1 MEAQQGS
8 FFGQGGTM
16 PGYQHRDA
24 SFVVRIWWEQ
34 RPGAEPLW
42 RGQVIHTA
50 TNQARYFE
58 RVEDLVV
65 FVQNWT
71 GISPSLE
78 PGLRAEERTSRV

>member
-1 MEAQQGS
+1 
-8 FFGQGGTM
+8 M

-34 RPGAEPLW
+34 RPPAEPLW

-50 TNQARYFE
+50 TNQACYFE

-65 FVQNWT
+65 FVQNWA
-71 GISPSLE
+71 GISPPPELG
-78 PGLRAEERTSRV
+78 PRAEDRTSRV